1 MKPVIPPELG
11 EYKGYKLYSAS
22 TLHHLPFGDCFD
34 YCRLSIAVLRSNG
47 VPAVLDYLPQWG
59 RGFLSH
65 SWFAFLNDNGAFL
78 CSPWGIDSNPGDI
91 FHPWAPIPKIFR
103 YTYSRNPRMEKYMQ
117 SAGSTDGTFSLFQKD
132 VTDQYLLTS
141 DPEIPLFPIPY
152 DSKWI
157 YIAAFNNSGWNIV
170 DFGKRHGRKGHFQEM
185 GRRMA
190 YMTFGLSDG
199 RLVPASVKGKVDF
212 PQIGLEKGTTERGIP
227 KVSKSC

>member
-199 RLVPASVKGKVDF
+199 RLVPASDPF
-212 PQIGLEKGTTERGIP
+212 IIENDGTIRFMKADTSSVRQ
-227 KVSKSC
+227 V